1 MKVNSWSVA
10 RLNTCA
16 AFIPI
21 GTTHMAQR
29 IEEKKQRATHGNFA
43 LLQTKFIGRQVVPV
57 FESEGVIAWSL
68 G

>member
-1 MKVNSWSVA
+1 
-10 RLNTCA
+10 
-16 AFIPI
+16 
-21 GTTHMAQR
+21 MAQR